1 MTDPNLPLFKKLP
14 LGGVDRRMLVAQLAE
29 RGPVVARELLAA
41 ERARLE
47 PMGAEIGADEIVL
60 VLGGSNGLTR
70 ALAVQLVFGEQS
82 AVFAVHYDS
91 EKMQIGPHHARA
103 IESAA
108 AERGHFARFLNADAA
123 KPETVAQVVAGIRER
138 FRVVHLVN
146 GIAAGAPKRHER
158 FGPTRVRELDVAFD
172 PVMQVP
178 DFSQPENVRR
188 LGLVDVEVATAA
200 DVERT
205 HRYMGS
211 STWLWAEALARE
223 GLLAPN
229 KSVVAFC
236 DYDFPPDDPVYGM
249 GPLAD
254 AKRAQRESLE
264 RISTSFGA
272 RVARICY
279 PAMATTALGAIPG
292 GLYLYAV
299 TTQILR
305 ERGQWQSVEALAAS
319 TMALWRAPRPS
330 GELRLDRAFQ
340 SSLDEFRAR
349 ADEIEP
355 ENLLATLGLVIGH
368 P

>member
-1 MTDPNLPLFKKLP
+1 MIEPSLPLFRKLP
-14 LGGVDRRMLVAQLAE
+14 LGGVDRRMLVPMLAE
-29 RGPVVARELLAA
+29 RGPEVARQLLAA
-41 ERARLE
+41 ERSSLQSAN
-47 PMGAEIGADEIVL
+47 AEIGPDEIVL
-60 VLGGSNGLTR
+60 LLGGSNGLTR
-70 ALAVQLVFGEQS
+70 AIAVQLLFGEHA

-103 IESAA
+103 LTEAA
-108 AERGHFARFLNADAA
+108 AEQGTYARFINADAA
-123 KPETVAQVVAGIRER
+123 KPETVAQVVAEIRER

-172 PVMQVP
+172 PVLQVP
-178 DFSQPENVRR
+178 DFTRPENVRR

-205 HRYMGS
+205 HRYMGA
-211 STWLWAEALARE
+211 STWLWAEALARA
-223 GLLAPN
+223 GLLGAER
-229 KSVVAFC
+229 SLVAFC

-264 RISTSFGA
+264 RIATSFGA

-292 GLYLYAV
+292 GLFLY
-299 TTQILR
+299 
-305 ERGQWQSVEALAAS
+305 
-319 TMALWRAPRPS
+319 
-330 GELRLDRAFQ
+330 D
-340 SSLDEFRAR
+340 
-349 ADEIEP
+349 
-355 ENLLATLGLVIGH
+355 
-368 P
+368 